1 MPLPNPAAKHGKWGS
16 AMFLSMAR
24 SFRGLS
30 LTAVLAAGGLV
41 PAADALADPIP
52 PGWQASAMSPI
63 GYSDVGGRGG
73 AFKMAIKQVGGH
85 WYLYMAHLWHHGW
98 SILDVTDAAN
108 PQLVKFIAGPD
119 NTWTI
124 QMTLHDD
131 IMITALQQSAPGWGN
146 DPGKPFDEGVLI
158 WDIADPVN
166 PKQIA
171 QWKTGATGTHRNSYP
186 GGRYAY
192 LSAGMP
198 GYRGNILVILD
209 IGDPAHPKE
218 AGRFAMPGQKFDEP
232 KPDAPF
238 GFHGPA
244 NISPDGKTASMG
256 FAPGVINLDISDIAH
271 PRLIGRLDFSPPFIS
286 AGSQSIHSVL
296 PIPGKDLLYANSEAS
311 AEDCDTDAL
320 NFAGLIDNKNPAK
333 PRLISLFPVPVP
345 PADAPYR
352 DFCDK
357 GGRFGPHNINQEQHL
372 PDVEKQGDLVYLTYF
387 NAGLRVF
394 DIKDPHLP
402 VETGWFIP
410 PQPEKRIGPQPT
422 TKLVTQTEDVLV
434 DTRGNI
440 FVDDKQWGVFVLRYS
455 GPDQPA
461 PTSK

>member
-1 MPLPNPAAKHGKWGS
+1 MSWS
-16 AMFLSMAR
+16 ATRSVR
-24 SFRGLS
+24 SF
-30 LTAVLAAGGLV
+30 ALAGAFMAGV
-41 PAADALADPIP
+41 ASQAPPAFADPIP
-52 PGWQASAMSPI
+52 PGWQANAMRPI
-63 GYSDVGGRGG
+63 GYSEVGGRGG
-73 AFKMAIKQVGGH
+73 AFKMAIRQVGGR
-85 WYLYMAHLWHHGW
+85 WYLYVAHLWHHGW

-108 PQLVKFIAGPD
+108 PEFVKFIPGPD

-131 IMITALQQSAPGWGN
+131 LMITALQQSAPGWGN
-146 DPGKPFDEGVLI
+146 DPTKPFDEGVLI
-158 WDIADPVN
+158 WNIADPVN
-166 PKQIA
+166 PKQLA
-171 QWKTGATGTHRNSYP
+171 HWRTGATGTHRNSYP
-186 GGRYAY
+186 GGKYAY
-192 LSAGMP
+192 LSAGIS
-198 GYRGNILVILD
+198 GYRGNILLILD
-209 IGDPAHPKE
+209 VSDPANPKE
-218 AGRFAMPGQKFDEP
+218 AGRFAMPGQKLDEP
-232 KPDAPF
+232 KPDGPF

-244 NISPDGKTASMG
+244 NISADGKTASMG
-256 FAPGVINLDISDIAH
+256 FAPGVINLDISDVAH
-271 PRLIGRLDFSPPFIS
+271 PKLIGRLDFSPPFIS

-296 PIPGKDLLYANSEAS
+296 PIPDKNLLYVNSEAS

-345 PADAPYR
+345 PAEAPYQ

-410 PQPEKRIGPQPT
+410 PQPTKRIGPQPT

-440 FVDDKQWGVFVLRYS
+440 FVDDKQWGIFVLRYS